1 MWNTFV
7 IQKPQYLLNLVI
19 PAFLANKPTKS
30 TKLSKQFDGKQ
41 NIGFGKI
48 RKVKIF
54 WKGVREYFS
63 DCERCT

>member
-7 IQKPQYLLNLVI
+7 IQKPQYLLNLII

-41 NIGFGKI
+41 NIGFGKSENFL
-48 RKVKIF
+48 KGS
-54 WKGVREYFS
+54 KGVF
-63 DCERCT
+63 

>member
-1 MWNTFV
+1 MPV
-7 IQKPQYLLNLVI
+7 
-19 PAFLANKPTKS
+19 FLANKPTKS

-54 WKGVREYFS
+54 
-63 DCERCT
+63 